1 MALLTQ
7 ENKYITVKA
16 DGTFEI
22 YQSEAARLF
31 IKQSTAAEEILL
43 KYQEILENLA
53 ADFELR
59 YYDPSRFEQLYGPW
73 LREYQN
79 YEYALQEHILTFKF
93 PLMSEFF
100 PDIEKTIPN
109 IIEAGCICK
118 SFSDVKTAYE
128 AVKEAQ
134 YWGKT
139 RDV

>member
-7 ENKYITVKA
+7 ENKYIIVKA
-16 DGTFEI
+16 DGTFEV
-22 YQSEAARLF
+22 YQSEAARLS

-53 ADFELR
+53 ADVELR

-109 IIEAGCICK
+109 IIEAGGICK

-134 YWGKT
+134 YWGET